1 MPPLAID
8 PRTGLLLLRPTP
20 LLVGEEVAKVPP
32 GQLLTLAEL
41 RARLAARCG
50 AARACPLATARS
62 ARVLAGVVAQDLRLR
77 RKPRWP
83 IWRLVQDNGVL
94 PPRWAL
100 DALYR
105 ASPGEGMEPPGPEA
119 GPHTAGFT
127 RLDSAPGGC
136 EAGAG
141 SACALGRGR
150 TARFAKVPP
159 GWACG
164 ECDPR
169 V

>member
-1 MPPLAID
+1 MATQRQGGTARSSCADTKGRTGAAARGSATAPADWETQLRAERMPPLAID

-105 ASPGEGMEPPGPEA
+105 ASMLREEGRRVTRA
-119 GPHTAGFT
+119 GGGWKAG
-127 RLDSAPGGC
+127 
-136 EAGAG
+136 
-141 SACALGRGR
+141 
-150 TARFAKVPP
+150 
-159 GWACG
+159 
-164 ECDPR
+164 
-169 V
+169 